1 MMTTNEARAAQGG
14 GAAVPPQAAPADS
27 VTQGWALVERVQ
39 AGDSEAFGELYARY
53 ADVVYRYARSRVR
66 QHELAEDLTAEVFV
80 RALRRI
86 STLTWQGRDVGA
98 WLVTI
103 ARHLVA
109 DHARASGRR
118 PELLG
123 VELRDSATPVASSVP
138 PAPDAAVEA
147 LLRDRELLA
156 AMRTLRDRSHG
167 QYACLVL
174 RFWHGMSVAETAAAL
189 GISPVATRTLQYR
202 AIRTLADLL
211 PANFWEAH
219 R

>member
-1 MMTTNEARAAQGG
+1 MMTSNEARAAQGG
-14 GAAVPPQAAPADS
+14 GAAVPHQAAPADS

-53 ADVVYRYARSRVR
+53 ADMVYRYARSRVR

-86 STLTWQGRDVGA
+86 GALTWQGRDVGA

-109 DHARASGRR
+109 DHARASHRR
-118 PELLG
+118 PEVLG
-123 VELRDSATPVASSVP
+123 LEPRDADTPVASSMP

-156 AMRTLRDRSHG
+156 AMRTLRDRNHV

-174 RFWHGMSVAETAAAL
+174 RFWHGMSVAETAAAI
-189 GISPVATRTLQYR
+189 GVSRTAIRALQYR
-202 AIRTLADLL
+202 AVRTLAQLL
-211 PANFWEAH
+211 PADFWEAH